1 VVHHP
6 LPSDMGFCAVIPEFL
21 SPAQCQALIDRG
33 EANGFRSANTDYP
46 PSYRNNERWVVD
58 DAALARTM
66 GERLSA
72 QWQLAGL
79 GQQHGESIGGWRF
92 DSVNERFRFCR
103 YQADQAFHIHQDG
116 VHQRGPMFQSRL
128 TFMIYLTDGDDFEGG
143 DTLFFAGGPGTAV
156 DGQSQPP
163 VVARVRP
170 RRGSLILFEHHLW
183 HAGATVTKG
192 IKHIVRS
199 DVMFRRETPASL
211 PNLRLNTAF
220 TPSHEGYVWSL
231 CRAGHNLVASGGR
244 DAVIRLWTEEGADA
258 GCLRGHSQ
266 SVLGLASADDGRL
279 VSVSRDRTLRVWDLT
294 LRCCDALL
302 HPHEGAI
309 LCVHAWQGHVVSG
322 AADGTIALS
331 HPNASAT
338 QILARGLGWVWDFDS
353 AEDGLLV
360 AALESGEAVAW
371 RADQQRQPWT
381 LKVDAPLRAV
391 AISRDAQQLVVGD
404 VMGRIHHWVRQDSAW
419 QLAHCWQAHRA
430 ALRCLR
436 FAPDASLYSAAEDGC
451 VRHWSGTHQ
460 CLWQH
465 AHDNF
470 VTDLLPL
477 SNSALLSCAY
487 DGRILRH
494 RP

>member
-1 VVHHP
+1 MVNHP
-6 LPSDMGFCAVIPEFL
+6 LPSGMGFCAVISEFL
-21 SPAQCQALIDRG
+21 SSAQCQALIDRG
-33 EANGFRSANTDYP
+33 DANGFRSANTDYP

-58 DAALARTM
+58 DAALAQVM
-66 GERLSA
+66 GERLTA
-72 QWQLAGL
+72 VWQLSGL
-79 GQQHGESIGGWRF
+79 DQRHDESSGGWRF

-116 VHQRGPMFQSRL
+116 VHQRGPMLQSRL

-143 DTLFFAGGPGTAV
+143 DTLFFAGGPGTNV
-156 DGQSQPP
+156 DGQSHPP

-183 HAGATVTKG
+183 HAGATVTQG

-211 PNLRLNTAF
+211 PNPQLDMAF

-231 CRAGHNLVASGGR
+231 CHAGHNLVASGGR
-244 DAVIRLWTEEGADA
+244 DAVIRLWTEEGAAA
-258 GCLRGHSQ
+258 GCLHGHSQ
-266 SVLGLASADDGRL
+266 SVLGLALADDGRL
-279 VSVSRDRTLRVWDLT
+279 VSVSRDRSLRVWDLI
-294 LRCCDALL
+294 LHRCDAVL
-302 HPHEGAI
+302 HPHDGAI
-309 LCVHAWQGHVVSG
+309 LCVHAWQGHIVSG
-322 AADGTIALS
+322 AADGTIVLS
-331 HPNASAT
+331 DPNARAT
-338 QILARGLGWVWDFDS
+338 QMLARGLGWVWDLDS
-353 AEDGLLV
+353 ASDGLLV
-360 AALESGEAVAW
+360 AALESGEVVAW
-371 RADQQRQPWT
+371 RADQQRQCWT
-381 LKVDAPLRAV
+381 LKIDSPLRAV
-391 AISRDAQQLVVGD
+391 AISRDGQQLVAGD
-404 VMGRIHHWVRQDSAW
+404 VMGRIHHWVRQNNGW
-419 QLAHCWQAHRA
+419 HLAHCWQAHRA

-436 FAPDASLYSAAEDGC
+436 FAPDASLYSGAEDGW
-451 VRHWSGTHQ
+451 VRRWSMAHQ

-477 SNSALLSCAY
+477 SSSALLSCAY